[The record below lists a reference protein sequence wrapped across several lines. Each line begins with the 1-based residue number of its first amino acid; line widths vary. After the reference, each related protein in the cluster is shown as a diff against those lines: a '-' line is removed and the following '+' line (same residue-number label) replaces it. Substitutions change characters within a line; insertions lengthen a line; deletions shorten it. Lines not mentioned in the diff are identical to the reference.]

1 MIFLKDF
8 LPLLSQ
14 PMEER
19 DAYLANPLV
28 LAYVGDAVQQLFVR
42 TGLVMSTDL
51 KAGEL
56 HKLTVKEVNA
66 VTQAQKADIIY
77 PLLTPHEADVYRR
90 ARNSK
95 VNSSAKNA
103 PLADY
108 KKSCGFEA
116 VLGYLFLSGGHERL
130 LELLDLSSVEEI
142 L

>member
-1 MIFLKDF
+1 MTDF

-19 DAYLANPLV
+19 EAYLANPLV

-42 TGLVMSTDL
+42 TGLVMSTGF

-66 VTQAQKADIIY
+66 VTQAQKADIIL
-77 PLLTPHEADVYRR
+77 PRLNEREADVYRR

-95 VNSSAKNA
+95 VNTAAKNA

-108 KKSCGFEA
+108 KKACGFEA
-116 VLGYLFLSGGHERL
+116 VLGYLFLSGSHERL
-130 LELLDLSSVEEI
+130 LELLNLSSEEEM